1 MKNNKYSQSNKEAFI
16 KFLSDILTHR
26 INQNCCNQIN
36 NSKIIINNRRSKN
49 KKRKI
54 KNIGDISKSF
64 SDLIKS
70 NDRSRSRNNYDN
82 IGKIMETEINSQRKN
97 KKIHI
102 TRNGLN
108 KIISLIMKNI
118 INLKKIVRKLM
129 SQISKLSLI

>member
-64 SDLIKS
+64 F
-70 NDRSRSRNNYDN
+70 
-82 IGKIMETEINSQRKN
+82 
-97 KKIHI
+97 
-102 TRNGLN
+102 
-108 KIISLIMKNI
+108 
-118 INLKKIVRKLM
+118 
-129 SQISKLSLI
+129 